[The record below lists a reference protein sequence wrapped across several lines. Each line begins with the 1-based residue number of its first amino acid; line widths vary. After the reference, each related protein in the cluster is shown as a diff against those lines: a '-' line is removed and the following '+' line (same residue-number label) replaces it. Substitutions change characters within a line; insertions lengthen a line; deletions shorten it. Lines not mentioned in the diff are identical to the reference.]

1 MDDIVVIG
9 KVTSSSASAV
19 EMEYPSTHGITSV
32 MVPRTCVARLDKISN
47 GRIAVLVRADESEL
61 GEKLSNTLM
70 HNAPL
75 HITEEQIGIVNAME
89 NNEKLPIDE
98 QDELDDEVPMWASA
112 DAPSI
117 TVDGVTVNEA
127 TGPFD
132 GMLYAGGRE
141 EKASIDWDFD
151 PVRKPA
157 FVMHSDSDDGRQAT
171 IARVNN
177 EKGEPTAY
185 HIFNPLYKSE
195 KRPAGAHL
203 GTFSAS
209 YYPMPYRKGFG
220 PVLDLAAKNGWP
232 AQVLAWNE
240 GKAAA
245 CFCDVSSSV
254 DWEKAGR
261 SLGEKWQRRGFRNN
275 GEYRVGITIM
285 NSLDGSSAFKV
296 QAVGERL
303 VCTNGQVMGDRATL
317 VNLKHTN
324 GVLGQYDFEGL
335 ADKINEVME
344 MAAKEIIVAETMKDV
359 GVNRNTFEKIMTICE
374 RAGLIAK
381 PTLKRND
388 AGEVTSIT
396 RGHMWR
402 LMGQGW
408 TQPSEPWVAV
418 NNEDRGSLYH
428 VYNVLTGAIT
438 HKPTWTD
445 GKAVLTGSTLN
456 FNTFTDRLQKVHKI
470 LGDITTK
477 SVNGVSIEDQLEKVP
492 LFSEVL
498 H

>member
-1 MDDIVVIG
+1 
-9 KVTSSSASAV
+9 
-19 EMEYPSTHGITSV
+19 
-32 MVPRTCVARLDKISN
+32 
-47 GRIAVLVRADESEL
+47 
-61 GEKLSNTLM
+61 
-70 HNAPL
+70 
-75 HITEEQIGIVNAME
+75 
-89 NNEKLPIDE
+89 
-98 QDELDDEVPMWASA
+98 
-112 DAPSI
+112 
-117 TVDGVTVNEA
+117 
-127 TGPFD
+127 
-132 GMLYAGGRE
+132 
-141 EKASIDWDFD
+141 
-151 PVRKPA
+151 
-157 FVMHSDSDDGRQAT
+157 
-171 IARVNN
+171 
-177 EKGEPTAY
+177 
-185 HIFNPLYKSE
+185 
-195 KRPAGAHL
+195 
-203 GTFSAS
+203 
-209 YYPMPYRKGFG
+209 
-220 PVLDLAAKNGWP
+220 
-232 AQVLAWNE
+232 
-240 GKAAA
+240 
-245 CFCDVSSSV
+245 
-254 DWEKAGR
+254 
-261 SLGEKWQRRGFRNN
+261 
-275 GEYRVGITIM
+275 M

-359 GVNRNTFEKIMTICE
+359 EVNRNTFEKLMTICE
-374 RAGLIAK
+374 RAGLITK

-477 SVNGVSIEDQLEKVP
+477 SVDGVSIEDQLEKVP